1 MGSEVI
7 LRGNVAMYLAPVD
20 TARPAAPNLAPAAP
34 WALFGDSYW
43 TDDGITW
50 TRETSYDDETILNQ
64 PQAVG
69 DFLMTSNQML
79 AGTVKNVRAEA
90 LMRAFNSNPVT
101 TTAPTANNVGF
112 REMSL
117 AASISARK
125 FALLCRVDGS
135 PYDDPDVHT
144 AGFRT
149 EIWFPRC
156 GERGSFSSVL
166 SAKGSSMVPVMFKA
180 FKSNVAANE
189 DSIRMTDL
197 ATI

>member
-7 LRGNVAMYLAPVD
+7 LRGQVSMYLGPVD
-20 TARPAAPNLAPAAP
+20 TDRPAAPNLPPDAAFV
-34 WALFGDSYW
+34 LLGDSYW

-50 TRETSYDDETILNQ
+50 TREVEYDDETILNE

-69 DFLMTSNQML
+69 DFLMSSNQML
-79 AGTVKNVRAEA
+79 AGSIKNFSAES

-101 TTAPTANNVGF
+101 TTPPTSTNVGF

-117 AASISARK
+117 DVGISVRK

-135 PYDDPDVHT
+135 AYDAPDVHT

-156 GERGSFSSVL
+156 GERGSFESVL
-166 SAKGSSMVPVMFKA
+166 SAKGSSMVPVSFKS

-189 DSIRMTDL
+189 NSIRMTDL
-197 ATI
+197 ATT